1 MRPAAAM
8 FGAACRF
15 RDTKGLNQPTSKLEN
30 CSRRH
35 EENTASGTDGHEAD
49 EPGAPASLPASQQAR
64 IRAGRDAG
72 APGAGTVGWQTH
84 FRIVAESESPYLIS
98 YKVRVGTRGHF
109 SLTVVW

>member
-1 MRPAAAM
+1 MKDAAAM

-64 IRAGRDAG
+64 IQAGRDAG
-72 APGAGTVGWQTH
+72 APGAG
-84 FRIVAESESPYLIS
+84 
-98 YKVRVGTRGHF
+98 VRWLADLDVKNAQNLRL
-109 SLTVVW
+109 LTSAAADGMNREPLPI